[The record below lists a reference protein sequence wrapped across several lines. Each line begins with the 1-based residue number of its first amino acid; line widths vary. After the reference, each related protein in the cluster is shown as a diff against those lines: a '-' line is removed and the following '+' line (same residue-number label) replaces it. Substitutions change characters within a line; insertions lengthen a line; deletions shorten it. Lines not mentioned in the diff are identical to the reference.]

1 MAAEIVP
8 RLESLGASLLS
19 TYKAYARS
27 SCDVLAHALVLQNER
42 LAFKN
47 LPEIDNYPALKDA
60 VESTASWHAY
70 WEFKHDPLKASTL
83 SSHLR
88 LAERVVRAHAAAFED
103 LDHGDLAVLASAFLN
118 LGITSLVTAECL
130 ATPAEPVADL
140 AEEVTNLNLGAA
152 VPHAPPPPAASPAST
167 VERVE
172 ELEEE
177 VQTLRAELEQRP
189 PPPVGKIG
197 HLVSIKHRTE
207 EEVQDRFYTPEA
219 IVKSMIEMANLTEG
233 EIVLE
238 PCRGDGAIYN
248 AIPDYCESR
257 WCEIDQGRDFFDYE
271 SAEHIDVIITNPPFS
286 LFKRFIAKCVEL
298 KPQKLVLLFGCLN
311 ITSNRIRMLLDAG
324 YIHTKQHHT
333 WWNRVCG
340 PVMIMVFELGDD
352 VGSTIM
358 TTYDLKRHKSPGFVE
373 DPNGGEEAEEEA
385 EEEGNGK
392 AAAEEDDTE
401 VKKPQ
406 PVAVAVVQGKRMSF
420 STVTEAEQFKTDL
433 ARFQQLNIGTP
444 LPPPIPQKEDDA
456 ELKKADKSTESKP
469 QKLKRK
475 LVLKKK
481 DASTK

>member
-1 MAAEIVP
+1 MTHNPGTMAAEIVP

-19 TYKAYARS
+19 TYEAHARS

-60 VESTASWHAY
+60 VDSTASWHAY
-70 WEFKHDPLKASTL
+70 WEFKHDALKASTL

-118 LGITSLVTAECL
+118 LGITSLVTAERL

-167 VERVE
+167 VERVN

-189 PPPVGKIG
+189 PPPVGEREVAG
-197 HLVSIKHRTE
+197 HLVSIKHRAE

-219 IVKSMIEMANLTEG
+219 IVKSMIEMANFTEG

-238 PCRGDGAIYN
+238 PCRGGGAIYD
-248 AIPDYCESR
+248 AIPDYCERR

-286 LFKRFIAKCVEL
+286 LFKRFVAKCVEL

-333 WWNRVCG
+333 WWNRVIG
-340 PVMIMVFELGDD
+340 LVMIMVFELGDD

-373 DPNGGEEAEEEA
+373 DPNGGEEEEEEEEEA
-385 EEEGNGK
+385 EQEE
-392 AAAEEDDTE
+392 
-401 VKKPQ
+401 
-406 PVAVAVVQGKRMSF
+406 R
-420 STVTEAEQFKTDL
+420 TEAEDAL
-433 ARFQQLNIGTP
+433 EVDNITIDGVEYY
-444 LPPPIPQKEDDA
+444 IDA
-456 ELKKADKSTESKP
+456 EGFLYDKESEKQIGEYCRETKDMELYGKDEVKQCKMLVGEDTE
-469 QKLKRK
+469 
-475 LVLKKK
+475 
-481 DASTK
+481 